1 MITGSRGGFAA
12 DRDCLMSNTDQSS
25 RWYHGISAQ
34 HWAVLAIAS
43 AGWVFDVYEGQL
55 FTIFK
60 TPMLAELVGRNA
72 QAIEWQGNIGL
83 AAFLLGGA
91 AGGLLFGVLGDR
103 FGRVRILSVTIL
115 VYSVFSALTA
125 LAHSAASVHLLRFL
139 VALGAGG
146 EWAVAAALVAET
158 FPVQSRAVASGI
170 FHASSVLGSALASLT
185 GVVFVGAGAWR
196 LGFVLGL
203 APALLVLWIRLSMA
217 EPKRWRQAQERAVDR
232 ENPERA
238 IEAGDSRSASLA
250 EPAWPATPAPMG
262 DLGELWGR
270 DPWRTRALLGLGLA
284 TVGLATY
291 WGIFA
296 WSPELVRE
304 VIGASGTDL
313 NRQAAASFAYMV
325 MNFTGGLLGLLCF
338 APLAS
343 WRGRKFAFAVYHF
356 GAAITAPAAF
366 LWAASYAQAVGL
378 LCLMAFFVLG
388 MHAGYAIYFPELFP
402 TRLRATGASACFN
415 LGRVLGAGALLIRG
429 SLGASLGLRWA
440 VVVMSGFFWLGLVIL
455 RFAPETKGSELPE

>member
-1 MITGSRGGFAA
+1 
-12 DRDCLMSNTDQSS
+12 MSNAGQSP
-25 RWYHGISAQ
+25 RWYHGLTSH
-34 HWAVLAIAS
+34 HWVVLAITS

-60 TPMLAELVGRNA
+60 TPMLSELSGGSARAV
-72 QAIEWQGNIGL
+72 EWQGNVGL
-83 AAFLLGGA
+83 AAFLLGGT

-115 VYSVFSALTA
+115 FYSVFSALTA
-125 LAHSAASVHLLRFL
+125 LVQSVAQVHLLRFL

-146 EWAVAAALVAET
+146 EWAIAAALVAET
-158 FPVQSRAVASGI
+158 FPTRSRAAASGI
-170 FHASSVLGSALASLT
+170 FHASSILGSALASLT
-185 GVVFVGAGAWR
+185 GLVFVDQGAWR

-203 APALLVLWIRLSMA
+203 APALLILWIRLSMS
-217 EPKRWRQAQERAVDR
+217 EPKRWVSAHETAEGR
-232 ENPERA
+232 ESFGPALGPTASASSSIPVSSPISMAPPSTR
-238 IEAGDSRSASLA
+238 SRSAAL
-250 EPAWPATPAPMG
+250 G

-270 DPWRTRALLGLGLA
+270 EPWRTRAFLGLGLA

-296 WSPELVRE
+296 WAPELVRE
-304 VIGASGTDL
+304 VLGPRVSDPE
-313 NRQAAASFAYMV
+313 RQAAWSLAYLL

-343 WRGRKFAFAVYHF
+343 WRSRRFAFAVYHL

-366 LWAASYAQAVGL
+366 LWASNYAQVVGL
-378 LCLMAFFVLG
+378 LSLMAFFVLG

-402 TRLRATGASACFN
+402 TRLRATGSSACFN
-415 LGRVLGAGALLIRG
+415 LGRVLGAVILLVRG

-440 VVVMSGFFWLGLVIL
+440 VVVISGLFWLGLLIL
-455 RFAPETKGSELPE
+455 LFAPETRDRDLPE